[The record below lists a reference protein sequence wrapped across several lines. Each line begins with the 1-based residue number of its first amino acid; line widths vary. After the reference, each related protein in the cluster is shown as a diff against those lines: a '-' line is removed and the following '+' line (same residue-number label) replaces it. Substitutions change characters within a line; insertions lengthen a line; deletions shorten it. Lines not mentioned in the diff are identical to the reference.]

1 MPWGEFPLG
10 DKEGDTFDGGRE
22 KMGHGFFGGKELRY

>member
-1 MPWGEFPLG
+1 MPWGSSPQE

-22 KMGHGFFGGKELRY
+22 KMGHGFFWGKEFR